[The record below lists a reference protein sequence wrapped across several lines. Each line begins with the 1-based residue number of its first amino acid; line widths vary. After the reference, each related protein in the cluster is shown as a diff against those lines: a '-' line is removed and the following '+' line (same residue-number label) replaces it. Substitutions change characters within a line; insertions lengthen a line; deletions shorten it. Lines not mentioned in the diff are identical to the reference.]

1 MSDKSFFI
9 GSIVG
14 LFAGITIGKFMFDS
28 DSKLPTKN
36 KWSCKEKIIELEKEN
51 KILNNEIDFLI
62 KEKLKSK

>member
-1 MSDKSFFI
+1 MNDKLFFI
-9 GSIVG
+9 GVFVG
-14 LFAGITIGKFMFDS
+14 IFAGITIGKFMFDS

>member
-1 MSDKSFFI
+1 MIDKLFFI

-36 KWSCKEKIIELEKEN
+36 KWSCKEKIVELEKEN
-51 KILNNEIDFLI
+51 KVLINQIDLLI
-62 KEKLKSK
+62 KDTIK

>member
-1 MSDKSFFI
+1 MNNNWFFI

-14 LFAGITIGKFMFDS
+14 IFAGITIGKFMFDS

-51 KILNNEIDFLI
+51 KILTNQIDLLI
-62 KEKLKSK
+62 KDTIR